1 MEVHVF
7 CLYTGTFE
15 MDAMFNSSNDFTY
28 NVKTYEVK
36 LVKEWGENTLQWSP
50 LGCHIV
56 LLSSDVHVWAYP
68 TSNFWNIFTI
78 FLHIML
84 EYNLGKKFKKK
95 LFHFIL

>member
-36 LVKEWGENTLQWSP
+36 LVKEWGENTLQ
-50 LGCHIV
+50 
-56 LLSSDVHVWAYP
+56 
-68 TSNFWNIFTI
+68 
-78 FLHIML
+78 
-84 EYNLGKKFKKK
+84 
-95 LFHFIL
+95 